1 MLTNA
6 LSPYPV
12 TITQK
17 EKQLVLFKGNHYFY
31 SPYRVIKQTT
41 NVNVGTRN
49 VESYSKLIP
58 VTQTDVG
65 FTYGPYPEQKPFAE
79 VSCYYWIHY
88 QVTKHKFLINI
99 TCTLHNS

>member
-49 VESYSKLIP
+49 VESYSKLNP

-79 VSCYYWIHY
+79 VSFLLLLDPLPSY
-88 QVTKHKFLINI
+88 QSQVSHKNYSYI
-99 TCTLHNS
+99 T

>member
-49 VESYSKLIP
+49 VESYSKLNP

-65 FTYGPYPEQKPFAE
+65 FAYGPYLEQKPFAE
-79 VSCYYWIHY
+79 VSVLLSFHG
-88 QVTKHKFLINI
+88 TI
-99 TCTLHNS
+99 TILLNTSFSYIRNRY